1 MALTAPAVSTRARAH
16 LRALAHHLEPVVQI
30 GAEGITDAITKAVAT
45 ALEQHELIKVRLGPA
60 FTGKRRE
67 AAPELA
73 DAVAADLVQV
83 IGRVIVLYRPRKKP
97 DPKKPTIV
105 LPP

>member
-1 MALTAPAVSTRARAH
+1 LNAAPAVTTRARAH
-16 LRALAHHLEPVVQI
+16 LRALAHHLEPVVQV
-30 GAEGITDAITKAVAT
+30 GGEGLSEALREAVVV
-45 ALEQHELIKVRLGPA
+45 ALEQHELIKVRLGQA
-60 FTGKRRE
+60 FEGKRRD
-67 AAPELA
+67 AARELA
-73 DAVAADLVQV
+73 NAVAADLVQV

>member
-1 MALTAPAVSTRARAH
+1 MQV
-16 LRALAHHLEPVVQI
+16 
-30 GAEGITDAITKAVAT
+30 GAEGLSESLREAVVV
-45 ALEQHELIKVRLGPA
+45 ALEQHELIKVRLGQA
-60 FTGKRRE
+60 FEGKRRE
-67 AAPELA
+67 AGRELA

>member
-1 MALTAPAVSTRARAH
+1 MNAAPAVTTRARAH
-16 LRALAHHLEPVVQI
+16 LRALAHHLEPVVQV
-30 GAEGITDAITKAVAT
+30 GGEGLSEALREAVVV
-45 ALEQHELIKVRLGPA
+45 ALEQHELIKVRLGQA
-60 FTGKRRE
+60 FEGKRRD
-67 AAPELA
+67 AARELA
-73 DAVAADLVQV
+73 TAVAADLVQV